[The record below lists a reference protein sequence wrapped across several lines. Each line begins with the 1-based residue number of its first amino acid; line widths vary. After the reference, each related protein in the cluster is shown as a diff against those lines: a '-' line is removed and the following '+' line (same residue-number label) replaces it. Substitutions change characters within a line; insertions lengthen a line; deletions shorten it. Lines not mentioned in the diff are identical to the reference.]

1 MVSHHRNNRKMENLN
16 LLKSDIIKKFGITAS
31 HHIGNLENPILKS
44 NLWFLVRNPTSYI
57 LKDSPM
63 GNFVQNTHQRE
74 EGKKKV
80 TLSILRNQWKHHHS
94 GNRMRMVS
102 LLKCKII

>member
-63 GNFVQNTHQRE
+63 GNFVQNTYQRE
-74 EGKKKV
+74 RGKKK
-80 TLSILRNQWKHHHS
+80 SY
-94 GNRMRMVS
+94 S
-102 LLKCKII
+102 LDIKESMETSSLGEQDENG